1 MKKVQIA
8 LCALLVFALTI
19 GFTTQ
24 VFATDIST
32 TAPTSNNDLKE
43 IISENFGH
51 MLDSVLN
58 RAEFYGVS
66 AENFDDF
73 VIMDPVSFNTLD
85 EDEEIDDSEAVL
97 HFPIADETGEICLIY
112 DVIITDHGYSATI
125 GSDFAPLLNSI
136 YQDNATS
143 VALIQDE
150 YSFYAISDSSGYL
163 QQGGNVVNMNKAD
176 FEKLSARGVELT
188 SITLSSLTANNEFTS
203 IGETSLAMCVG
214 TRAEINSS
222 AVTGT
227 KSLTNYPIVDQV
239 IDGKQYGLCWAAT
252 VASIVRFEKPT
263 LYGSLTAKDVADY
276 MEIGYDEGG
285 TNAESKEALEHY
297 LGSPYAPTLKSDVL
311 TQAQIKTAIDNID
324 PAYMQCRRPNGFL
337 RYKYHAVAM
346 IGYDFTS
353 NYTRIE
359 IMDPAYACYK
369 YCTMDSND
377 NWTFAFGAYT
387 YTWIKTIRL
396 LYST

>member
-1 MKKVQIA
+1 MKKVKHT
-8 LCALLVFALTI
+8 LCILLVIVLSL

-24 VFATDIST
+24 VFAADIST
-32 TAPTSNNDLKE
+32 GATTTNNDVKE

-51 MLDSVLN
+51 MLDSVLK
-58 RAEFYGVS
+58 RADMYGIS
-66 AENFDDF
+66 ADNFDDF
-73 VIMDPVSFNTLD
+73 MILNPVSFNTFG
-85 EDEEIDDSEAVL
+85 EEIIDSESVL
-97 HFPIADETGEICLIY
+97 HFPVADETGKICLIY
-112 DVIITDHGYSATI
+112 DVIFTDNGYSATI
-125 GSDFAPLLNSI
+125 GTDFAPLLNSI
-136 YQDNATS
+136 YQENVTTM
-143 VALIQDE
+143 VLIQDE
-150 YSFYAISDSSGYL
+150 YSFYAVSNSGGYL
-163 QQGGNVVNMNKAD
+163 QQGGNVVSMDKAD
-176 FEKLSARGVELT
+176 YEKLSAIGVDLAAIT
-188 SITLSSLTANNEFTS
+188 SSSLTANAEYTTL
-203 IGETSLAMCVG
+203 GETSFVTCVE
-214 TRAEINSS
+214 TRADVNSS

-227 KSLTNYPIVDQV
+227 KSLTNYPIVDQI
-239 IDGKQYGLCWAAT
+239 IDGEQYGLCWAAT

>member
-1 MKKVQIA
+1 MKKVKHT
-8 LCALLVFALTI
+8 LCILLVIVLSL

-24 VFATDIST
+24 VFAADIST
-32 TAPTSNNDLKE
+32 GATTTNNDVKE

-51 MLDSVLN
+51 MLDSVLK
-58 RAEFYGVS
+58 RADMYGIS

-73 VIMDPVSFNTLD
+73 MILNPVSFNTFG
-85 EDEEIDDSEAVL
+85 EEINDSESVL
-97 HFPIADETGEICLIY
+97 HFPVADETGKICLIY
-112 DVIITDHGYSATI
+112 DVIFTDNGYSATI
-125 GSDFAPLLNSI
+125 GTDFAPLLNSI
-136 YQDNATS
+136 YQENVTTM
-143 VALIQDE
+143 VLIQDE
-150 YSFYAISDSSGYL
+150 YSFYAVSNSGGYL
-163 QQGGNVVNMNKAD
+163 QQGGNVVSMNKAD
-176 FEKLSARGVELT
+176 YEKLSAIGVDLAAIT
-188 SITLSSLTANNEFTS
+188 SSSLTANAEYTTL
-203 IGETSLAMCVG
+203 GETSFVTCVE
-214 TRAEINSS
+214 TRADVNSS

-227 KSLTNYPIVDQV
+227 KSLTNYPIVDQI
-239 IDGKQYGLCWAAT
+239 IDGEQYGLCWAAT